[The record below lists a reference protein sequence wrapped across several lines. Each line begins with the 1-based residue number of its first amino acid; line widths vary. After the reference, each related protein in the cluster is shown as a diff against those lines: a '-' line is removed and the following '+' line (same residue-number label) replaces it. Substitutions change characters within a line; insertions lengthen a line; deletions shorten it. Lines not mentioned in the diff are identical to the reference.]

1 MSETLALRTAPTA
14 PASDS
19 GVLQR
24 QCACGAAA
32 GPLGGACEDC
42 TRQQALGL
50 QRKLAIGRSDDP
62 LEAEADRV
70 AAEVMH
76 PAAVRHPGH
85 DRPAARGLATPRIQ
99 RRASAPAGEGAAP
112 PAVHRTLAAPGR
124 PLAPSLRRVF
134 EPRFGRD
141 FGDVRIHTGAQAH
154 ASAQAVG
161 ARAYTVGRHV
171 AFADGHCAPDTPA
184 GRQLLAHELTHVVQQ
199 RGGAAVLR
207 RAPAPSPV
215 PSGVPG
221 VPGGTPALPPGRIPG
236 MPPTAPSA
244 PPPVPAS
251 AVCPACACTVDQ
263 VTRIDAARLKAQ
275 GVFERAADLLANPTP
290 AIERQFENSFGPGSN
305 SAKTRTETADR
316 YRNAASFLGQSTVSD
331 PPGSGTVHCDPTN
344 STDLCATGATA
355 HYGQGHI
362 VVCSENPSPKQ
373 MLNPPTVP
381 TVYRPEGEIGSAEG
395 VRQVPDASATQDA
408 QKASDAGFATRL
420 TAVMAHEAIHHV
432 VQPGIVDIYTNER
445 LFQFLGAGSKKLDA
459 DLSPLAL
466 QNPDSLVQFA
476 FRGVVAEDGGNA
488 LPGAEAALEESEAFS
503 GKLTVRPV
511 LGRRRARLSVALAEE
526 AIAQAGERLG
536 VLLTEVQSAQGK
548 SVGWPQFPAL
558 SQQVVTALTTLGQE
572 TDFGQPDAAALARL
586 QVIVDAFTR
595 LSTDI
600 HDKKV
605 VLGRRFVLDKPD
617 KRIEVAIPDWHSFRK
632 QPVGAQLPVV
642 LGALLDEEP
651 AIAGL
656 DAFVLDLARTRGGMG
671 QL

>member
-1 MSETLALRTAPTA
+1 MSHTAARQATPSAT
-14 PASDS
+14 PDNS

-32 GPLGGACEDC
+32 GPLGGACDDC

-70 AAEVMH
+70 AAEVMR
-76 PAAVRHPGH
+76 PHPGH
-85 DRPAARGLATPRIQ
+85 DRPATRELATPRIQ

-171 AFADGHCAPDTPA
+171 AFADGHYAPDTPA
-184 GRQLLAHELTHVVQQ
+184 GRQLMAHELTHVVQQ

-244 PPPVPAS
+244 APPVPAS
-251 AVCPACACTVDQ
+251 AVCPACACSADQ
-263 VTRIDAARLKAQ
+263 VTRIDAARRKAQ

-290 AIERQFENSFGPGSN
+290 GIERQFENTFGAGSN
-305 SAKTRTETADR
+305 TPKTVAATADR
-316 YRNAASFLGQSTVSD
+316 YRAAASFLGQSTVSD
-331 PPGSGTVHCDPTN
+331 PPGSGTVHCDPGN

-355 HYGQGHI
+355 HYGRGHI
-362 VVCSENPSPKQ
+362 VVCVQSKSASQ
-373 MLNPPTVP
+373 MLNPPEVS
-381 TVYRPEGEIGSAEG
+381 TVYRTEGEVGSTEG
-395 VRQVPDASATQDA
+395 VRQVPDASATEAA
-408 QKASDAGFATRL
+408 QAASDAGFATRL

-445 LFQFLGAGSKKLDA
+445 LFQFLGAGSKQLDV

-488 LPGAEAALEESEAFS
+488 LPGAEAALEDSEQFS
-503 GKLTVRPV
+503 GKLAVRPV

-536 VLLTEVQSAQGK
+536 VLLTEVQSVQGG
-548 SVGWPQFPAL
+548 SSGWSLFPAL
-558 SQQVVTALTTLGQE
+558 SQQVVTALTTLGKE
-572 TDFGQPDAAALARL
+572 TDFGQPDAVALARL
-586 QVIVDAFTR
+586 QVLVDAFTR
-595 LSTDI
+595 LSTGI

-617 KRIEVAIPDWHSFRK
+617 KRIEVAIPDWRSFRK

-656 DAFVLDLARTRGGMG
+656 DAFVLDLAKTRGGMG